1 MRIAFLTTGI
11 AALAGIAAAQAPG
24 AAKAAPVP
32 DPKQVQLV
40 GDRFKPLKYEE
51 MTPEQKAMITNVVT
65 GERRGAAGPF
75 NVMLRSPEMG
85 DLAQKLGALAR
96 FHSELPDK
104 IRELAIMITMR
115 HWTVQYEWQAHRRTA
130 EQAGLNPAISKAIA
144 EGKRPSGMS
153 AEEEVVY
160 NFSNELINTG
170 QVSDE
175 HFNAAVKMYG
185 ERKVVNLINIMGY
198 YSLVALMLNTD
209 RYPLPPG
216 QKPELQPLK

>member
-1 MRIAFLTTGI
+1 
-11 AALAGIAAAQAPG
+11 
-24 AAKAAPVP
+24 
-32 DPKQVQLV
+32 
-40 GDRFKPLKYEE
+40 
-51 MTPEQKAMITNVVT
+51 
-65 GERRGAAGPF
+65 
-75 NVMLRSPEMG
+75 
-85 DLAQKLGALAR
+85 
-96 FHSELPDK
+96 
-104 IRELAIMITMR
+104 
-115 HWTVQYEWQAHRRTA
+115 
-130 EQAGLNPAISKAIA
+130 
-144 EGKRPSGMS
+144 MS